1 MHQSPGLVFTLALND
16 LIDYS
21 GKLLPVRKDL
31 SVDVLTNSAVVLGF
45 FNLGLRC
52 KSEWELE
59 VLSAIVVP
67 VILVLLEKDEVD
79 GLDRCLCIFD
89 PFEDELERSELWIE

>member
-1 MHQSPGLVFTLALND
+1 VHQSPGLVFTLALND

-21 GKLLPVRKDL
+21 GKLLPVWKDL
-31 SVDVLTNSAVVLGF
+31 GVDVLTGNAVVLGF

-59 VLSAIVVP
+59 VLPAIVVP
-67 VILVLLEKDEVD
+67 VILVLLEEDEVD
-79 GLDRCLCIFD
+79 GLNRCFCIFN
-89 PFEDELERSELWIE
+89 PFEDELERSELWVE

>member
-31 SVDVLTNSAVVLGF
+31 GVDVLTNSVVVLRF

-67 VILVLLEKDEVD
+67 VILVRFSVALR
-79 GLDRCLCIFD
+79 GL
-89 PFEDELERSELWIE
+89 RSLPRGQ